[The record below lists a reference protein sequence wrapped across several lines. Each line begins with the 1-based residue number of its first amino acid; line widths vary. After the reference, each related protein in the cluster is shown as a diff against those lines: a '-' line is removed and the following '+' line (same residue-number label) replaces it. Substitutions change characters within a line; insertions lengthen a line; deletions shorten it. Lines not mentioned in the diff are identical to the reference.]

1 MDVRSINCV
10 CLSLLLISLLPVTPN
25 RALADELDDIL
36 KMDIYQLMQL
46 DIEQIFCEIFLLIW
60 LDTIFITKT

>member
-46 DIEQIFCEIFLLIW
+46 DNEQIFCEIFLLIW